1 MDNLRE
7 YVVSAEKWEDVE
19 SLYDDLTEKRG
30 TDYVPERE
38 VEVAQLRPISR
49 NTHFYL
55 SDEEAEI
62 LKNDPRVLAVEV
74 PPSQNPNIKILPCFT
89 QTSSLW
95 DKSTAITSEHKN
107 WGLARVCNGIQT
119 TNWGSDGTTAI
130 TQTITVK
137 SEGENV
143 DVVIVDGH
151 FIDHPEFRTNSDGTG
166 TTRVQAYNWFSLN
179 PYVTGG
185 VAGNY
190 TYTYAA
196 SAENIH
202 GTHVAG
208 TACGITQGWARKSNI
223 YNIYPYN
230 DTVVSNS
237 LLFDYIRQ
245 FHKNKPVNSVTKRKN
260 PTICNNSWG
269 SYYSASLSVITSIN
283 VRGVS
288 TAVTSATANATLTS
302 KGLKG
307 RLTVETFS
315 GSGVFVT
322 YAAFGNRVAAIDLD
336 IADAI
341 ADGVIVVGAAGNY
354 DETIA
359 RPGEAD
365 YNNYITVSGSAD
377 PIYYMRGSSPSST
390 LGVITVGAVDT
401 TKVEQKASYSSAGS
415 RIDVFAPGTNI
426 LSSIPSGFWYT
437 GEPFAADPNN
447 SSYRIAKQ
455 NGTSMASPQVT
466 GVLACALQLY
476 PTMNQDMALK
486 YITSYAGQ
494 NQLATAGGL
503 VTDYAITNGLRTAP
517 NRYLK
522 FVNERKDTGAVFP
535 KRSSWFRK
543 TSGFVY
549 PRTGNKSVKVWA

>member
-55 SDEEAEI
+55 SDEEAEA
-62 LKNDPRVLAVEV
+62 LKKDPRVLAVEV
-74 PPSQNPNIKILPCFT
+74 PPSQNPFIKILPCFT
-89 QTSSLW
+89 QTSGFW
-95 DKSTAITSEHKN
+95 DKASTLASSHKN
-107 WGLARVCNGIQT
+107 WGLARVCNGTQT

-137 SEGENV
+137 SEGQNV

-166 TTRVQAYNWFSLN
+166 TTRVQFYNWFSLN
-179 PYVTGG
+179 QYVTGG
-185 VAGNY
+185 SAGNY
-190 TYTYAA
+190 TYTYA
-196 SAENIH
+196 SSDENSH

-208 TACGITQGWARKSNI
+208 TVCGSTQGWARKSNM
-223 YNIYPYN
+223 YNIYPYS

-245 FHKNKPVNSVTKRKN
+245 FHKNKPINQVTKRRN

-269 SYYSASLSVITSIN
+269 NFITAPLSGITSIN
-283 VRGVS
+283 YRGVS
-288 TAVTSATANATLTS
+288 TAVTSATASSILTLR
-302 KGLKG
+302 GLKG
-307 RLTVETFS
+307 RNIFGT
-315 GSGVFVT
+315 
-322 YAAFGNRVAAIDLD
+322 AAVFGNRVAAIDLD

-341 ADGVIVVGAAGNY
+341 ADGVIMVGAAGND

-365 YNNYITVSGSAD
+365 YDNYITYSGEAQ
-377 PIYYMRGSSPSST
+377 PFYYMRGSSPTST
-390 LGVITVGAVDT
+390 LGTITVGAVDT
-401 TKVEQKASYSSAGS
+401 TKVERKANYSNTGS
-415 RIDVFAPGTNI
+415 RIDVFAPGT
-426 LSSIPSGFWYT
+426 SIVSAAPSTFWFT
-437 GEPFAADPNN
+437 GGQPVTSDPNN
-447 SSYRIAKQ
+447 SLYRIGKIP
-455 NGTSMASPQVT
+455 GTSMASPQVA
-466 GVLACALQLY
+466 GVLACALELY

-494 NQLATAGGL
+494 NQLSTAGSL
-503 VTDYAITNGLRTAP
+503 VNDYSVANGLRAAP

>member
-30 TDYVPERE
+30 TDYEPERE

-55 SDEEAEI
+55 SDEEAEA
-62 LKNDPRVLAVEV
+62 LKKDPRVLAVEV
-74 PPSQNPNIKILPCFT
+74 PPSQNPFIKILPCFT
-89 QTSSLW
+89 QTSGFW
-95 DKSTAITSEHKN
+95 DKASTLASSHKN
-107 WGLARVCNGIQT
+107 WGLARVCNGTQT

-137 SEGENV
+137 SEGQNV

-166 TTRVQAYNWFSLN
+166 TTRVQFYNWFSLN
-179 PYVTGG
+179 QYVTGG
-185 VAGNY
+185 SAGNY
-190 TYTYAA
+190 TYTYA
-196 SAENIH
+196 SSDENSH

-208 TACGITQGWARKSNI
+208 TVCGSTQGWARKSNM
-223 YNIYPYN
+223 YNIYPYS

-245 FHKNKPVNSVTKRKN
+245 FHKNKPINQVTKRRN

-269 SYYSASLSVITSIN
+269 NFITAPLSGITSIN
-283 VRGVS
+283 YRGVS
-288 TAVTSATANATLTS
+288 TAVTSATASSILTLR
-302 KGLKG
+302 GLKG
-307 RLTVETFS
+307 RNIFGT
-315 GSGVFVT
+315 
-322 YAAFGNRVAAIDLD
+322 AAVFGNRVAAIDLD

-341 ADGVIVVGAAGNY
+341 ADGVIMVGAAGNY

-365 YNNYITVSGSAD
+365 YDNYITYSGEAQ
-377 PIYYMRGSSPSST
+377 PFYYMRGSSPTST
-390 LGVITVGAVDT
+390 LGTITVGAVDT
-401 TKVEQKASYSSAGS
+401 TKVERKANYSNTGS
-415 RIDVFAPGTNI
+415 RIDVFAPGT
-426 LSSIPSGFWYT
+426 SIVSAAPSTFWFT
-437 GEPFAADPNN
+437 GGQPVTSDPNN
-447 SSYRIAKQ
+447 SLYRIGKIP
-455 NGTSMASPQVT
+455 GTSMASPQVA
-466 GVLACALQLY
+466 GVLACALELY

-494 NQLATAGGL
+494 NQLSTAGSL
-503 VTDYAITNGLRTAP
+503 VNDYSVANGLRAAP

>member
-19 SLYDDLTEKRG
+19 SLYDDLTQKRG

-55 SDEEAEI
+55 SDEEAEA

-74 PPSQNPNIKILPCFT
+74 PPTQNPNIKIVPCFT
-89 QTSSLW
+89 QTSSFW
-95 DKSTAITSEHKN
+95 DKSTTLTSSYKN
-107 WGLARVCNGIQT
+107 WGLARVCNGTQT
-119 TNWGSDGTTAI
+119 SNWGSDGTTAI

-143 DVVIVDGH
+143 DVIIVDGH

-166 TTRVQAYNWFSLN
+166 TTRVQSYNWFSLN

-190 TYTYAA
+190 TYTYAVT
-196 SAENIH
+196 AEHYH

-208 TACGITQGWARKSNI
+208 TTCGSTQGWARKSNM
-223 YNIYPYN
+223 YNIYPYS

-245 FHKNKPVNSVTKRKN
+245 FHKNKPVNPVTKRRN

-269 SYYSASLSVITSIN
+269 NFYSVTLSGITSIN

-288 TAVTSATANATLTS
+288 TSVTSGTADAVLTS

-307 RLTVETFS
+307 RTVVS
-315 GSGVFVT
+315 SVT

-341 ADGVIVVGAAGNY
+341 ADGVIMVGAAGNY

-401 TKVEQKASYSSAGS
+401 TKVEQKAYYSNTGS
-415 RIDVFAPGTNI
+415 RIDVLAPGTDI
-426 LSSIPSGFWYT
+426 VSSIPNFYDSSKPVVT
-437 GEPFAADPNN
+437 DPNN
-447 SSYRIAKQ
+447 SSYYIQK
-455 NGTSMASPQVT
+455 NTGTSMASPQVT

-549 PRTGNKSVKVWA
+549 PRAGNKSVKVWA

>member
-55 SDEEAEI
+55 SDEEAKT

-74 PPSQNPNIKILPCFT
+74 PPSQNPNIRILPCFT
-89 QTSSLW
+89 QTSSFW
-95 DKSTAITSEHKN
+95 DKALALVSSHKN
-107 WGLARVCNGIQT
+107 WGLTRVCNGIQT

-166 TTRVQAYNWFSLN
+166 TTRVQSYNWFSLN
-179 PYVTGG
+179 QYVTGG
-185 VAGNY
+185 SAGNY
-190 TYTYAA
+190 PYTYDANDFN
-196 SAENIH
+196 SH
-202 GTHVAG
+202 GIHVAG
-208 TACGITQGWARKSNI
+208 TVCGSTQGWARKSNI

-230 DTVVSNS
+230 DTYVSNS

-245 FHKNKPVNSVTKRKN
+245 FHKNKPINQVTKRRN

-269 SYYSASLSVITSIN
+269 NFTTAPLSGITSIN
-283 VRGVS
+283 YRGVS
-288 TAVTSATANATLTS
+288 TAVTSATASAVLTS

-307 RLTVETFS
+307 RNLAGTSAVF
-315 GSGVFVT
+315 GS
-322 YAAFGNRVAAIDLD
+322 RVAAIDLD

-341 ADGVIVVGAAGNY
+341 ADGVIMVGAAGNY

-365 YNNYITVSGSAD
+365 YDNFITYSGETE
-377 PIYYMRGSSPSST
+377 PFYYMRGSSPTST
-390 LGVITVGAVDT
+390 LGTITVGAVDS
-401 TKVEQKASYSSAGS
+401 TKVERKAYYSNTGS

-426 LSSIPSGFWYT
+426 VSAAPSTFWFT
-437 GEPFAADPNN
+437 GGQPVTSDPNN
-447 SSYRIAKQ
+447 PLFRIGKIS
-455 NGTSMASPQVT
+455 GTSMASPQVT
-466 GVLACALQLY
+466 GVLACALELY

-486 YITSYAGQ
+486 YITTYASQ

-503 VTDYAITNGLRTAP
+503 VTDYAIANGLRTAP

>member
-55 SDEEAEI
+55 SDEEAEA
-62 LKNDPRVLAVEV
+62 LKKDPRVLAVEV
-74 PPSQNPNIKILPCFT
+74 PPSQNPFIKILPCFT
-89 QTSSLW
+89 QTSGFW
-95 DKSTAITSEHKN
+95 DKASTLASSHKN
-107 WGLARVCNGIQT
+107 WGLARVCNGTQT

-137 SEGENV
+137 SEGQNV

-166 TTRVQAYNWFSLN
+166 TTRVQFYNWFSLN
-179 PYVTGG
+179 QYVTGG
-185 VAGNY
+185 SAGNY
-190 TYTYAA
+190 TYTYA
-196 SAENIH
+196 SSDENSH

-208 TACGITQGWARKSNI
+208 TVCGSTQGWARKSNM
-223 YNIYPYN
+223 YNIYPYS

-245 FHKNKPVNSVTKRKN
+245 FHKNKPINQVTKRRN

-269 SYYSASLSVITSIN
+269 NFITAPLSGITSIN
-283 VRGVS
+283 YRGVS
-288 TAVTSATANATLTS
+288 TAVTSATASSILTLR
-302 KGLKG
+302 GLKG
-307 RLTVETFS
+307 RNIFGT
-315 GSGVFVT
+315 
-322 YAAFGNRVAAIDLD
+322 AAVFGNRVAAIDLD

-341 ADGVIVVGAAGNY
+341 ADGVIMVGAAGNY

-365 YNNYITVSGSAD
+365 YDNYITYSGEAQ
-377 PIYYMRGSSPSST
+377 PFYYMRGSSPTST
-390 LGVITVGAVDT
+390 LGTITVGAVDT
-401 TKVEQKASYSSAGS
+401 TKVERKANYSNTGS
-415 RIDVFAPGTNI
+415 RIDVFAPGT
-426 LSSIPSGFWYT
+426 SIVSAAPSTFWFT
-437 GEPFAADPNN
+437 GGQPVTSDPNN
-447 SSYRIAKQ
+447 SLYRIGKIP
-455 NGTSMASPQVT
+455 GTSMASPQVA
-466 GVLACALQLY
+466 GVLACALELY

-494 NQLATAGGL
+494 NQLSTAGSL
-503 VTDYAITNGLRTAP
+503 VNDYSVANGLRAAP

>member
-19 SLYDDLTEKRG
+19 ALYDDLTEKRG

-55 SDEEAEI
+55 SDEEAEA
-62 LKNDPRVLAVEV
+62 LKKDPRVLAVEV
-74 PPSQNPNIKILPCFT
+74 PPSQNPYIKILPCFT
-89 QTSSLW
+89 QTSSFW
-95 DKSTAITSEHKN
+95 DKASALVSSHKN

-166 TTRVQAYNWFSLN
+166 TTRVQSYNWFSLN
-179 PYVTGG
+179 QYVTGG
-185 VAGNY
+185 SAGNY
-190 TYTYAA
+190 TYTYA
-196 SAENIH
+196 SSDENSH

-208 TACGITQGWARKSNI
+208 TVCGSTQGWARKSNM

-245 FHKNKPVNSVTKRKN
+245 FHKNKPINQVTKRRN

-269 SYYSASLSVITSIN
+269 NFTTAPLSGITSIN
-283 VRGVS
+283 YRGVS
-288 TAVTSATANATLTS
+288 TAVTSVTAAAVLTS

-307 RLTVETFS
+307 RNITSTAAVF
-315 GSGVFVT
+315 GS
-322 YAAFGNRVAAIDLD
+322 RVAAIELD

-341 ADGVIVVGAAGNY
+341 ADGVIMVGAAGNY

-365 YNNYITVSGSAD
+365 YDNYITYSGEAQLF
-377 PIYYMRGSSPSST
+377 YYMRGSSPTST
-390 LGVITVGAVDT
+390 LGTITVGAVDS
-401 TKVEQKASYSSAGS
+401 TKVERKANYSNTGS

-426 LSSIPSGFWYT
+426 VSAAPSAFWFT
-437 GEPFAADPNN
+437 GGQPVTSDPNN
-447 SSYRIAKQ
+447 SLYRIGKIS
-455 NGTSMASPQVT
+455 GTSMASPQVA

-549 PRTGNKSVKVWA
+549 PRTGNKSVRNSI